1 MWYDSKIICTTQK
14 AEFCQ
19 IRSNDEEI
27 PRLGRV
33 KVIIAFT
40 VRPVL
45 NQTCPFNMLA
55 PCFNPI
61 TSIWILYSH
70 LHLCFWSSQSFAFKE
85 FWLKSV
91 TNLASPMGAIY
102 IPVIWFVFIW
112 MQPIFYC
119 LLVRWST
126 CYGWNFWFVDVVI
139 SGTVQRKFSRR
150 QKFVH
155 SEMTFT
161 NFLYNMSL
169 LEKEF

>member
-1 MWYDSKIICTTQK
+1 MWYDSKIICTTQN

-19 IRSNDEEI
+19 IRSNDEQI

-33 KVIIAFT
+33 KVIIPFT

-45 NQTCPFNMLA
+45 NQACPFDTLA

-61 TSIWILYSH
+61 TSIWKLYSH
-70 LHLCFWSSQSFAFKE
+70 PHFCLCSQDFVFKE

-91 TNLASPMGAIY
+91 IYLASPMGALHISL
-102 IPVIWFVFIW
+102 IWFQIW
-112 MQPIFYC
+112 LRLTVYC

-126 CYGWNFWFVDVVI
+126 CYGRNFCFLDVVI
-139 SGTVQRKFSRR
+139 RGTVQRKFSRK
-150 QKFVH
+150 QKFVS
-155 SEMTFT
+155 SEMTFAK
-161 NFLYNMSL
+161 FLYNMPL